1 MWRLSKHAALFAV
14 GAIAYFEIELH
25 WRYFAGVRSPS
36 TLGRMPHF
44 LGTASFFFWLGGLN
58 EWLPWEMPFWG
69 QCLLG
74 AAMVTAAEFAA
85 GCVLNL
91 WLGLGVWD
99 YTDMPFNLMGQI
111 CLPFSAAWIVVS
123 AAAILLDDW
132 LRWQLYGEDKPHYRW
147 I

>member
-25 WRYFAGVRSPS
+25 WRYFAG
-36 TLGRMPHF
+36 TLPVHWTMPILGGVLF
-44 LGTASFFFWLGGLN
+44 LLLGGLN

-91 WLGLGVWD
+91 WLGLGRVGLHRYAVQPD
-99 YTDMPFNLMGQI
+99 GAD
-111 CLPFSAAWIVVS
+111 LPAVFRRVDRRVRCRHLA
-123 AAAILLDDW
+123 
-132 LRWQLYGEDKPHYRW
+132 G
-147 I
+147 